1 MSSHEKTEL
10 LFLACNIKQ
19 NTDMNNICLEKSF
32 LTIDNKH
39 ELTKSITE
47 RFLTTLNIPT
57 CKCSTEKLHAMNTNV
72 KYSSMNDNITCI
84 SLDDNSSIT
93 SSPLS
98 LDKKKIKQT
107 SIKCMIIFIEDLISE
122 FIQLSHEL

>member
-1 MSSHEKTEL
+1 MIV
-10 LFLACNIKQ
+10 CNIKQ
-19 NTDMNNICLEKSF
+19 NIDMNNICLEKSF
-32 LTIDNKH
+32 LTTN

-57 CKCSTEKLHAMNTNV
+57 CKCSTEKLHATNTNV

-84 SLDDNSSIT
+84 SLDDNSSIP

-107 SIKCMIIFIEDLISE
+107 LIKCMIIFIEDLMSE
-122 FIQLSHEL
+122 FIQPSHEL